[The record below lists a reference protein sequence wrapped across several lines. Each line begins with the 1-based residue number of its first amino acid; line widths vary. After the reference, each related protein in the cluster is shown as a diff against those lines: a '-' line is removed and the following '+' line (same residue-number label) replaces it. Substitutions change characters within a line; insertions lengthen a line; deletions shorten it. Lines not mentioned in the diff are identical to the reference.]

1 MRDDRFTR
9 REAAQAAQVSA
20 LSARKLYRAL
30 GYAEPDDERAFA
42 EPDLAALRLATG
54 LVRSGHLD
62 EATVLN
68 LMRAIGRS
76 LDRLATWQ
84 VETVS
89 EHAGGDR
96 ERAVRLLH
104 EVTPDLQE
112 LLGHVWRHQL
122 QDAVDRVLTPE
133 GQSFERAVG
142 FADVVGWTKV
152 VQSLDEPALATLVR
166 RFGDVASDAVAD
178 NGGRLIKT
186 VGDEV
191 MFSARTAREAARIG
205 VELSSAF
212 LDDAVVP
219 GVRVGFVHGPAVA
232 RLGDLFGT
240 TVNLAARVSRL
251 ADVGDVL
258 TDARTAASLTD
269 EAGLYLR
276 TLGPRQVR
284 GFGSISLVSVRSSAV
299 PDRPAYAPGEHG

>member
-1 MRDDRFTR
+1 MTDDRFTR
-9 REAAQAAQVSA
+9 REAAQAARVSL

-30 GYAEPDDERAFA
+30 GYAEPDEQRALA
-42 EPDLAALRLATG
+42 EPDLAVLRLATG

-62 EATVLN
+62 ETTVLN
-68 LMRAIGRS
+68 LMRAVGRS

-84 VETVS
+84 VETVA
-89 EHAGGDR
+89 EHVAGDR
-96 ERAVRLLH
+96 EQAVRLLG

-122 QDAVDRVLTPE
+122 EDAVDRVLTPPGE
-133 GQSFERAVG
+133 SFERAVG

-152 VQSLDEPALATLVR
+152 VQSLDEPALAVLVR
-166 RFGDVASDAVAD
+166 RFGDVASDAVAY
-178 NGGRLIKT
+178 NGGRIIKT

-191 MFSARTAREAARIG
+191 MFSARTAAEAARIS
-205 VELSSAF
+205 VELSSVF

-251 ADVGDVL
+251 ADVGDVF
-258 TDARTAASLTD
+258 TDARTAATLTD

-276 TLGPRQVR
+276 TLGRRQVR
-284 GFGSISLVSVRSSAV
+284 GFGSIPLVSVQSSGGAG
-299 PDRPAYAPGEHG
+299 RPAYAPGEHG